1 MKSDKTIKLSLL
13 AAIIASSIVPL
24 FGYAIVLLLTVY
36 ILLTQNLNFI
46 FLTFKNNK
54 YFTIFLLYMALNL
67 AISDYKVHSFVG
79 ILFVL
84 LTVTLFLVIRKYANT
99 IEDCLDI
106 FKYFTISNIIISI
119 LGIIQFYFFKDIM
132 FSSGWIDSD
141 IYSSIHKRA
150 YSTLLNPNVLAGY
163 LVFSIGLFIT
173 ALEDIKTKKIN
184 IIAIILSSFCLILT
198 YSRGAWITLF
208 SVIGLIYVYRRK
220 LVYFLY
226 GILFY
231 ATAVIINGSAGF
243 ERMSIYNTLHDN
255 SLLYRIEIY
264 KTMMKIIKDNFWFGT
279 GINTMSHYINNY
291 SEIIKAPVYHGHNI
305 ILNILGETGFIGI
318 IFFGIITVNL
328 FKKLYYIKKH
338 GNDFERIALQVFLSF
353 TSILIHGLI
362 DAVIMTP
369 QFLFFATYIF
379 AVITNI
385 EHIVVK
391 LNDSKLNCSRYHGL
405 IAGGE
410 LDGTRNI
417 YIKKSY
423 FRAGKKHFVK

>member
-1 MKSDKTIKLSLL
+1 VNSEKTIKLSLF
-13 AAIIASSIVPL
+13 AAIIASSIIPL
-24 FGYAIVLLLTVY
+24 FGYVIVLLLTVY
-36 ILLTQNLNFI
+36 MLLTQNLNCI
-46 FLTFKNNK
+46 FLAVKNNK

-184 IIAIILSSFCLILT
+184 IIAIILSSLCLILT
-198 YSRGAWITLF
+198 YSRGAWITLL
-208 SVIGLIYVYRRK
+208 SVVGLAYVYRKR
-220 LVYFLY
+220 LIYILY

-231 ATAVIINGSAGF
+231 TTAFIINGSAGF
-243 ERMSIYNTLHDN
+243 ERMSINNAMHDN
-255 SLLYRIEIY
+255 SLFYRVEIY
-264 KTMMKIIKDNFWFGT
+264 KTMLKIIKDNFWFGT
-279 GINTMSHYINNY
+279 GINTMGHYINNY

-305 ILNILGETGFIGI
+305 ILNIFGEMGFIGI
-318 IFFGIITVNL
+318 IFFGIIAVNL

-353 TSILIHGLI
+353 MSILIHGLI
-362 DAVIMTP
+362 DAVIIAP
-369 QFLFFATYIF
+369 QFLFFVTYIF
-379 AVITNI
+379 AVVANI
-385 EHIVVK
+385 EDIVVK
-391 LNDSKLNCSRYHGL
+391 LNDDQLNCSRYHSL
-405 IAGGE
+405 IAGGK
-410 LDGTRNI
+410 LNGTRNI
-417 YIKKSY
+417 YVEKSC
-423 FRAGKKHFVK
+423 FRSREKHFVK